1 MSNAISLLDLILPSQ
16 AQKEVTSNNLSN
28 AFSPSALWARRE
40 SQSGGLVWG
49 FYGGVFWSGSPV
61 VVPSGSLTLPPSS
74 TVFIEAN
81 ATTGQ
86 VSQNTVGFTPGA
98 IPLYEV
104 ITGPSLATDWSD
116 KRCATPLVHL
126 SSVHAAGGPS
136 VTLNGAQASSQILE
150 FTGALTSNVEVIFP
164 ARPFKY
170 SLANLTSGA
179 FTLTC
184 KVAGQPGVA
193 VGQGKRCEA
202 YCNGTDI
209 VRSSADV

>member
-1 MSNAISLLDLILPSQ
+1 MSNAISSLDLILPSQ
-16 AQKEVTSNNLSN
+16 AQKEVTANNMFN
-28 AFSPSALWARRE
+28 AASPSMLWARRE

-49 FYGGVFWSGSPV
+49 FHGGVFWSGSPI

-81 ATTGQ
+81 STTGQ

-104 ITGPSLATDWSD
+104 ITGPALTTDWSD
-116 KRCATPLVHL
+116 KRCATPLIHL

-136 VTLNGAQASSQILE
+136 LTLNATQASSQILE

-164 ARPFKY
+164 ARPFRF
-170 SLANLTSGA
+170 SIANKTSGS

-184 KVAGQPGVA
+184 KVAGQAGIA
-193 VGQGKRCEA
+193 IGQGKRCEA
-202 YCNGTDI
+202 YCDGTDI
-209 VRSSADV
+209 VRSGPDV